1 MTERRLIGIRE
12 LSEYLG
18 VSKNTVYSWVYHDK
32 IPYSKVG
39 RLLRFDLSKIDLW
52 IDEET
57 DRRKSHS
64 N

>member
-1 MTERRLIGIRE
+1 MTERRLIGINE
-12 LSEYLG
+12 LSAYLG
-18 VSKNTVYSWVYHDK
+18 VSKNTVYSWVYQDK

-52 IDEET
+52 VKEQT
-57 DRRKSHS
+57 DRRRSHS